1 MRFLSFFTLTFL
13 LISCI
18 SSKKSS
24 PITFEPVE
32 LRDLDTLTVN
42 ADKPSTLK
50 VAEDYV
56 LPVYQG
62 SNERKVDLLHT
73 LLHLSFDWENEKV
86 MGSATL
92 HLKPYFDTIQMV
104 SLDAKQLEIKEIQL
118 QNKNQYSPIPFE
130 NTGSQLHIYLG
141 RSFTRNE
148 DFKILITYE
157 ANPSSSGGSA
167 AITSN
172 KGLFFINPKGTDVSK
187 PKQIWT
193 QGETNWNS
201 RWYPTIDHPN
211 ERATHEINLTVDSNY
226 VTLSNGKLLSS
237 ISLENGLRTDKWV
250 MDQPHAPYLTM
261 IAVGEYA
268 VVREYWNEIELSYY
282 VEPAFKAH
290 AKNIFPHT
298 KEMMGFFSDIL
309 DYPYP
314 WSKYAQIVVRD
325 YVSGAMENTTAS
337 VFGEFVQRTSREL
350 IDDKE
355 NERIVAHE
363 LFHHW
368 FGDLVTCESWSN
380 LTLNEGFANYSEYLW
395 FEHKYGRDE
404 ADYHLMNER
413 QTYIS
418 DVIYNLHPLIHF
430 NYKDNEEMFD
440 SHSYNKGGSVLHVL
454 RNYLGDEAFFLGLN
468 RYLNK
473 NSFQSV
479 EAHHL
484 RLAFEEVT
492 GKDLNWFFNQWFF
505 EKGHPELNYDY
516 QYDASLKQLYSNGR
530 FLTL

>member
-42 ADKPSTLK
+42 AQKPSILK
-50 VAEDYV
+50 SAEDFV
-56 LPVYQG
+56 LPVYQA

-73 LLHLSFDWENEKV
+73 LLHLCFDWENEKV
-86 MGSATL
+86 IGTATL

-104 SLDAKQLEIKEIQL
+104 SLDAKQLVIKEIQL

-130 NTGSQLHIYLG
+130 NTGSHLYLYLG

-148 DFKILITYE
+148 DFKVLITYE
-157 ANPSSSGGSA
+157 ANPSSTGGSA

-211 ERATHEINLTVDSNY
+211 ERATQEINLTVDSNY
-226 VTLSNGKLLSS
+226 VTLSNGKLISS
-237 ISLENGLRTDKWV
+237 IPLENGLRTDKWV

-395 FEHKYGRDE
+395 FEHKYGREE

-413 QTYIS
+413 QAYIS
-418 DVIYNLHPLIHF
+418 EVIYLSLIHI
-430 NYKDNEEMFD
+430 
-440 SHSYNKGGSVLHVL
+440 
-454 RNYLGDEAFFLGLN
+454 
-468 RYLNK
+468 
-473 NSFQSV
+473 
-479 EAHHL
+479 
-484 RLAFEEVT
+484 
-492 GKDLNWFFNQWFF
+492 
-505 EKGHPELNYDY
+505 
-516 QYDASLKQLYSNGR
+516 
-530 FLTL
+530 